1 MTSLKSI
8 QIKRAENLH
17 ASASRSWLIS
27 YVNGEKP
34 LDGHLRKAIA
44 DYTEA
49 AKIWTDVAYPS
60 LAQLYMAVDGTRAGL
75 EERMWNIHLSSSVQG
90 QNDGAG
96 QVRAA

>member
-44 DYTEA
+44 DYT
-49 AKIWTDVAYPS
+49 DVAYPS
-60 LAQLYMAVDGTRAGL
+60 FAKDCVNAC
-75 EERMWNIHLSSSVQG
+75 
-90 QNDGAG
+90 
-96 QVRAA
+96 AACKNALNEISKGNR

>member
-17 ASASRSWLIS
+17 ASASRSWLS

-49 AKIWTDVAYPS
+49 AKIWTDVA
-60 LAQLYMAVDGTRAGL
+60 
-75 EERMWNIHLSSSVQG
+75 
-90 QNDGAG
+90 
-96 QVRAA
+96 

>member
-60 LAQLYMAVDGTRAGL
+60 FAKDCVNAC
-75 EERMWNIHLSSSVQG
+75 
-90 QNDGAG
+90 
-96 QVRAA
+96 AACKNALNEISKGNR